1 MTPNWH
7 DGPLEQLAWD
17 GRSPVI
23 WRVDDPGRGQREP
36 LVTRLLHHVSAA
48 TVTLARSSE
57 GKPEVLSPNG
67 WYISLSGR
75 AGLCLIAAARQPVA
89 VDRETIDDR
98 PPLWDMMTAREA
110 AEVRA
115 ACAPLQARQWLR
127 RWTIKEAHAK
137 LIGTPRGIAPEA
149 IETRLIDPI
158 RATAAHLSVSQCWTR
173 EQDGAIET
181 VAFWA
186 EAA

>member
-1 MTPNWH
+1 MTPHWH
-7 DGPLEQLAWD
+7 DGPLDGLIWD
-17 GRSPVI
+17 GAPPVI
-23 WRVDDPGRGQREP
+23 WRVDDPGRGRREP
-36 LVTRLLHHVSAA
+36 LVTRLLHHLSAA

-57 GKPEVLSPNG
+57 GKPEVLSPKD
-67 WYISLSGR
+67 WHISLSGR

-89 VDRETIDDR
+89 VDREVIDDS
-98 PPLWDMMTAREA
+98 PPLWDMMTAHEA
-110 AEVRA
+110 VEVRA
-115 ACAPLQARQWLR
+115 VSGPLQVRQWLR

-137 LIGTPRGIAPEA
+137 LIGTPRRIAPEA

-158 RATAAHLSVSQCWTR
+158 RATAVHQGVSQCWTR
-173 EQDGAIET
+173 EQNGAIET

>member
-1 MTPNWH
+1 MTPHWH
-7 DGPLEQLAWD
+7 DGALERLAWD
-17 GRSPVI
+17 GGSPVI
-23 WRVDDPGRGQREP
+23 WRVDDPGRGRREP
-36 LVTRLLHHVSAA
+36 LVTRLLHHMSAA
-48 TVTLARSSE
+48 AVTLARNGE

-67 WYISLSGR
+67 WYISLSGSAR
-75 AGLCLIAAARQPVA
+75 LCLIAAARQPVA
-89 VDRETIDDR
+89 VDREMIDDS
-98 PPLWDMMTAREA
+98 PPLWDMMTAQEA

-115 ACAPLQARQWLR
+115 VSASLQPRQWLR

-137 LIGTPRGIAPEA
+137 LVGTPRRIAPEA

-158 RATAAHLSVSQCWTR
+158 RATAAHQGVSQCWTR

-181 VAFWA
+181 VAVWA